1 MAISVVGFIIY
12 KFIRMKKE
20 ECIQKDIKKIEDI
33 EEFQSMNYIKEITFI
48 INIFLSLDNYYIY
61 IKII

>member
-1 MAISVVGFIIY
+1 
-12 KFIRMKKE
+12 MKKE
-20 ECIQKDIKKIEDI
+20 EYIQKDIKKIEDI

>member
-1 MAISVVGFIIY
+1 
-12 KFIRMKKE
+12 MKKE